1 MISVRLN
8 CVEKVFKWQ
17 ARMQVACRSAIFG
30 RSLNAKGFY
39 CGVEVVVRVSSYGL
53 TPGRI
58 SRPYICLLACRPSP
72 GGRSSRPTMVARPVR
87 YTVR

>member
-1 MISVRLN
+1 MISVRLY

-39 CGVEVVVRVSSYGL
+39 
-53 TPGRI
+53 
-58 SRPYICLLACRPSP
+58 A
-72 GGRSSRPTMVARPVR
+72 A
-87 YTVR
+87 